1 MPKDKKKN
9 EPEALIPLSGMEK
22 IYAGIGKEHKP
33 GDPGDIEFI
42 DAIYGLF
49 EEYRMTY
56 YRDEWQRLDDNVTIY
71 EGTYWGENDAE
82 VVRGDRKPRMATPMI
97 TSCIENIKADL
108 MDELPEAVILPDAAG
123 DAPMVTAKVLTKV
136 VEQELDACDWE
147 GEYVKGVQDFLQ
159 DGWCVFEA
167 GHDPL
172 ENNGLGGAFIRYVMN
187 KNFMCDPQTPN
198 LQDGRACFVLD
209 VKPWD
214 WFKQHYPDIYPY
226 MTGDEGLI
234 EADRIDSTTE
244 PERAKSL
251 RLIEMWVKE
260 YNAEKRTTA
269 VHFVRVAGHQV
280 IEDSKLTYERGYY
293 EHGLFPFRI
302 CTLYPQKGSALG
314 LGICDLFKDTQRY
327 ADKLNAILLEN
338 ALRARTPRLFIQEG
352 LVDIEDVRDF
362 SREAIEVQG
371 NLEAAVK
378 WMDTQPLP
386 AYLMNFAQLMQ
397 QSIKN
402 EAGSNDQSRGQTAG
416 GVTAASAITAL
427 QDMSTK
433 RSRMEA
439 RELQRGFKECV
450 RMMIEIMREKDIV
463 PREVVITVAGEPQIL
478 PFDSRSLYRG
488 DGEGRRVPIEALIT
502 IKTSRQTRFSRMAH
516 NELVLQ
522 FINMFQQTAD
532 PLIMMEALEMDDKEQ
547 ILDQI
552 RKAQHGGMLALQ
564 QQNAQ
569 MQAQLQQMSEELGQ
583 YQSAMKQ
590 IQAGLGGGE
599 APAAAPQAPAAQP
612 VDAAALA
619 QSIG

>member
-1 MPKDKKKN
+1 MKPKN
-9 EPEALIPLSGMEK
+9 EKESIIPLTGMEK
-22 IYAGIGKEHKP
+22 IYAGIGREHKP
-33 GDPGDIEFI
+33 GDSNDVEFI

-49 EEYRMTY
+49 EEYRDTY
-56 YRDEWQRLDDNVTIY
+56 YREEWQRLDDNVTIY
-71 EGTYWGENDAE
+71 EGTYWGDNDAE

-108 MDELPEAVILPDAAG
+108 MDEMPEAVILPDAAG

-167 GHDPL
+167 GHDPM
-172 ENNGLGGAFIRYVMN
+172 ENNGLGGAFIHYVMN

-209 VKPWD
+209 IKPWD
-214 WFKQHYPDIYPY
+214 WFKQHYPDIFPY
-226 MTGDEGLI
+226 MTGDESFI
-234 EADRIDSTTE
+234 ETDRIESTTE

-260 YNAEKRTTA
+260 FDPKKKSAA

-280 IEDSKLTYERGYY
+280 IEDSKLTYPNGYY

-371 NLEAAVK
+371 NLDAAVK

-386 AYLMNFAQLMQ
+386 SYLLNFVQMMQ

-463 PREVVITVAGEPQIL
+463 PREVVITVNGEPQIL

-488 DGEGRRVPIEALIT
+488 NGEGRRVPIEALIS

-522 FINMFQQTAD
+522 FVNMFQQTAD

-569 MQAQLQQMSEELGQ
+569 MQAQLQQMSEELSQ

-590 IQAGLGGGE
+590 IQTGLSETGGNTP
-599 APAAAPQAPAAQP
+599 APAEPNQ

>member
-1 MPKDKKKN
+1 MPKSKKKN

-22 IYAGIGKEHKP
+22 IYAGIGREHKP

-123 DAPMVTAKVLTKV
+123 ESPMVTAKVLTKV

-214 WFKQHYPDIYPY
+214 WFKQHYPDIFPY
-226 MTGDEGLI
+226 MTADEGLI
-234 EADRIDSTTE
+234 EADRIESTTE

-260 YNAEKRTTA
+260 FDARKRTTA

-293 EHGLFPFRI
+293 EHGLFPFRV

-463 PREVVITVAGEPQIL
+463 PREVVITVNGQPEIL

-488 DGEGRRVPIEALIT
+488 NGEGRRVPIEALIT

-522 FINMFQQTAD
+522 FVNMFQQTAD

-547 ILDQI
+547 ILDTI

-590 IQAGLGGGE
+590 IQAGLGGGGE
-599 APAAAPQAPAAQP
+599 QAPAPQAPAAQP

-619 QSIG
+619 QNIG